1 MVPADTVSVFPFVAA
16 RRPLTAMYLYIGA
29 RHPHMID
36 ELADAAADLA
46 AASGA
51 CESEDAGERLEGLEA
66 QLSGLAESE
75 RGADHGRLARIQRA
89 LDELEAE
96 LEGEALEAIRAADE
110 RIDDYRETVD
120 GV

>member
-1 MVPADTVSVFPFVAA
+1 
-16 RRPLTAMYLYIGA
+16 
-29 RHPHMID
+29 MID
-36 ELADAAADLA
+36 DLAEAAADLA
-46 AASGA
+46 AASEA
-51 CESEDAGERLEGLEA
+51 CESEDASERLDGLEA

-89 LDELEAE
+89 LDELEAS
-96 LEGEALEAIRAADE
+96 LGGEALEAVRTADG